1 MNITKTNTETPFPGV
16 ESEINR
22 WVTFI
27 LQTTYWGML
36 IFFFCLFI
44 IGPAYGI
51 YNKGTKM
58 MLSVALISWGFS
70 LLILIPVIRQYIIKR
85 KNIAHRIVIDHTGL
99 LFYNVKHEIIQHIL
113 YTELRSSKQN
123 FDIYTVTPIGSSII
137 PLLEVTVQQEKNDPE
152 IKRIDMNL
160 PLRVLKNKF
169 TLYAHFMH
177 GIAVFRPDLKI
188 DPIALKSFSID
199 PNTWHINSKKGV
211 SLGGWL
217 FILAVIVITCIL
229 VGIPFLF
236 YEFKN

>member
-1 MNITKTNTETPFPGV
+1 MNITKTNTEIPFPSV

-58 MLSVALISWGFS
+58 MLSVALISWGS
-70 LLILIPVIRQYIIKR
+70 SILILIPVIRQYVIR
-85 KNIAHRIVIDHTGL
+85 RENIANKIVIDHTGL
-99 LFYNVKHEIIQHIL
+99 LFYNAKNKIIQQIL
-113 YTELRSSKQN
+113 YTELCSSKQN
-123 FDIYTVTPIGSSII
+123 FDIYTVTPIGSTII
-137 PLLEVTVQQEKNDPE
+137 PLLEVTVQQEKNNVE
-152 IKRIDMNL
+152 TRRIDMNL
-160 PLRVLKNKF
+160 PLRVLKNKV
-169 TLYAHFMH
+169 TLYTHFLY
-177 GIAVFRPDLKI
+177 GISIFRQDLKI
-188 DPIALKSFSID
+188 DPITLKSFSID

-229 VGIPFLF
+229 VGIPFLL
-236 YEFKN
+236 YKFKN

>member
-1 MNITKTNTETPFPGV
+1 MNITKTNTEIPFPSV

-22 WVTFI
+22 WGTFI

-58 MLSVALISWGFS
+58 MLSVALISWGS
-70 LLILIPVIRQYIIKR
+70 SILILIPVIRQYVIR
-85 KNIAHRIVIDHTGL
+85 RENIANKIVIDHTGL
-99 LFYNVKHEIIQHIL
+99 LFYNAKNKIIQQIL
-113 YTELRSSKQN
+113 YTELCSSKQN
-123 FDIYTVTPIGSSII
+123 FDIYTVTPIGSTII
-137 PLLEVTVQQEKNDPE
+137 PLLEVTVQQEKNNVE
-152 IKRIDMNL
+152 TRRIDMNL
-160 PLRVLKNKF
+160 PLRVLKNKVK
-169 TLYAHFMH
+169 LYTHFLY
-177 GIAVFRPDLKI
+177 GISIFRQDLKI

-229 VGIPFLF
+229 VGIPFLL
-236 YEFKN
+236 YKFKN